1 MQNDRKSFDNCN
13 YHAHEQKTDINSVRG
28 SYHVQLPDGLTQI
41 VNYIA
46 DDQGYHTDISYVPTS
61 AFYTPST
68 CPGCGRNNPP
78 SYHQKKEEEV
88 HDYGHYST
96 SDSLNDNH
104 VKNKNTVVEGFGE
117 NKEARD
123 YGRGSTVDYRN
134 VDPYE
139 FSVITGRSSS
149 SPNGRFPP
157 RGSEPIVKHQE
168 YPDFPWPSEN
178 KRQQF
183 PDEDPSTINHTPY
196 VNTPNHVLLS
206 DERYDVLRTPRVM
219 SRDREEGKT
228 GIYISM
234 PSSRVIQSER
244 VELIRKSLERDE
256 ENRRI
261 TNRDIIRSGRSHS
274 SLYERLR
281 PKLKPIPGN
290 SEAQNS
296 PNYSSRTLRT
306 DARPF
311 GSKVTRQ
318 TTNERK
324 TPERKRIEGTPNYK
338 ESSSFRVSVVEK
350 EEEEVTTTTVRSR
363 PITRPRISRRKLDFY
378 VSENESEQNDNEE
391 PEVIIIPVETTEE
404 FNPEEEIIYSDE
416 TSWEQDEYDIFDVEN
431 ENQSE
436 ENNPEKDVA
445 ESISSTFKV
454 NNSNPEEEPMLMD
467 ATSLEQESHQ
477 STEKKDPSIVEKDG
491 EKVTNIIRL
500 KMTVRTLDSAGRV
513 HIKEKNIVEPEA
525 VMMISKQITRHNNP
539 ESVMIF
545 MDQTPWEQ
553 EEFEPETKLNV
564 NVGNNLEKDVVTEPT
579 ASISTEEN
587 LIQVDN
593 YILQNSFG
601 ESISR
606 KSYIFN
612 IILIAIINSIF
623 NVIMCY

>member
-1 MQNDRKSFDNCN
+1 M
-13 YHAHEQKTDINSVRG
+13 RG

-96 SDSLNDNH
+96 SGSLNDNH

-219 SRDREEGKT
+219 SRDRNQGKI
-228 GIYISM
+228 GVPIAR
-234 PSSRVIQSER
+234 PRSREIQSER
-244 VELIRKSLERDE
+244 VELTRKSLERDE
-256 ENRRI
+256 ESRRSS
-261 TNRDIIRSGRSHS
+261 NRDIIKSGRSHS

-281 PKLKPIPGN
+281 PKLKPLFGN
-290 SEAQNS
+290 SEAQNALK
-296 PNYSSRTLRT
+296 YSIRNPRT

-311 GSKVTRQ
+311 GKNKMRRR
-318 TTNERK
+318 TTNERRK
-324 TPERKRIEGTPNYK
+324 PRNRIERKPTRGTPNHKRYLNNNQR
-338 ESSSFRVSVVEK
+338 SSLRAPAFEK
-350 EEEEVTTTTVRSR
+350 NEEEVTTTTVRTR
-363 PITRPRISRRKLDFY
+363 PTTRPRISRRKLDFY
-378 VSENESEQNDNEE
+378 VSENKSEQNIDEE
-391 PEVIIIPVETTEE
+391 LAEVLIIPVETTEE
-404 FNPEEEIIYSDE
+404 LNPEAEI
-416 TSWEQDEYDIFDVEN
+416 
-431 ENQSE
+431 
-436 ENNPEKDVA
+436 
-445 ESISSTFKV
+445 
-454 NNSNPEEEPMLMD
+454 
-467 ATSLEQESHQ
+467 
-477 STEKKDPSIVEKDG
+477 
-491 EKVTNIIRL
+491 
-500 KMTVRTLDSAGRV
+500 
-513 HIKEKNIVEPEA
+513 
-525 VMMISKQITRHNNP
+525 
-539 ESVMIF
+539 IF
-545 MDQTPWEQ
+545 MDETPWEQ
-553 EEFEPETKLNV
+553 ELQLQPADLFTEVSLNLTVDNEKLLQES
-564 NVGNNLEKDVVTEPT
+564 NLEKDVATEPISLI
-579 ASISTEEN
+579 SIEEKA
-587 LIQVDN
+587 IQVDN
-593 YILQNSFG
+593 INTYISDEQRNSFDN
-601 ESISR
+601 SISH
-606 KSYIFN
+606 KSYVFTIIF
-612 IILIAIINSIF
+612 IAIVNFIF
-623 NVIMCY
+623 NVIMC